1 MKAGKYTEEEII
13 VVLKEGEAGAKVTDL
28 CRNGI
33 SALPGSA
40 RRFLRPFSLSLV
52 RPRIKYEAGSEL
64 VEGRTYFHHYR

>member
-13 VVLKEGEAGAKVTDL
+13 VVLKEGEAGTNTAGL

-33 SALPGSA
+33 AAQPGSG
-40 RRFLRPFSLSLV
+40 RQSLHPSSLSPV